1 MRARFRARLVLA
13 ALVAA
18 GAGCGSSVDL
28 TEALEVTDVTSGY
41 FDNGLKDGAHH
52 LLPTVRFKVRNTT
65 DIELTGLQLTVQFW
79 KAGAHGEFDSRL
91 FSGVAIPPGGETEER
106 LVRTEIGYTLE
117 NPNITELFEHS
128 QYQDFTVR
136 FFARRSGQIVQIGE
150 FPVERRILTNVSSA
164 GHP

>member
-18 GAGCGSSVDL
+18 GAGCGPGVDL

-41 FDNGLKDGAHH
+41 FDNGVKDGAHH
-52 LLPTVRFKVRNTT
+52 LLPTVRFKVRNTA
-65 DIELTGLQLTVQFW
+65 DVELTGLQLTVQFW
-79 KAGAHGEFDSRL
+79 KAGAQGEFDSRL

-106 LVRTEIGYTLE
+106 LVRAEMGYTLE

>member
-1 MRARFRARLVLA
+1 MPARFCARLILV
-13 ALVAA
+13 ALVVA
-18 GAGCGSSVDL
+18 GTGCGPNVDL
-28 TEALEVTDVTSGY
+28 TEALEVTDVSTGY
-41 FDNGLKDGAHH
+41 FDNGMKDGAHH

-65 DIELTGLQLTVQFW
+65 DVELTGLQVTVQFW
-79 KAGAHGEFDSRL
+79 KAGAQGEFESRL

-150 FPVERRILTNVSSA
+150 VPVERRILTSVSSA